1 MCCVFLSKVLLN
13 QLIKEVAQ
21 GKKAV
26 ESQSNKWCQQKR
38 TYQYL
43 CSKIVILL
51 WCDSLQSFK
60 AIAFMVHRVLIL
72 NILRHL
78 FKNKEICTLDRLC
91 VLMIKML
98 WHIFWNEILRST
110 FSYIDTTNAGQG
122 VLYVNFC
129 CCFFNIVQ
137 CSVLMLWI
145 ILICNF

>member
-1 MCCVFLSKVLLN
+1 MCCAFLSKVLLN

-26 ESQSNKWCQQKR
+26 ESQSNKWHQQKR
-38 TYQYL
+38 TYQFF

-91 VLMIKML
+91 GLIIKTVNTYFWMRFYVQLLVTFILLTQGREFCML
-98 WHIFWNEILRST
+98 IFVAVFLIL
-110 FSYIDTTNAGQG
+110 
-122 VLYVNFC
+122 
-129 CCFFNIVQ
+129 FNVQ
-137 CSVLMLWI
+137 
-145 ILICNF
+145 F